1 MNVLIKF
8 IILVSVIYMYLI
20 YYHKIDISNILDL
33 THTTFIRQIIFE
45 IIPFIVLFGIKDMQ
59 FINITSASNF
69 FSSIIGR
76 SIMST
81 VGFTIVTILLTK
93 INNQSKINNLFGS
106 ANISNKKEE
115 PEKEE
120 PEKEII
126 KEEENNNQE
135 IEEKPPIQYAGLY
148 VGNSTNLNNLLL
160 QSNNN
165 QSYTLI

>member
-8 IILVSVIYMYLI
+8 LILVTVIYMYLI
-20 YYHKIDISNILDL
+20 YYHKIDLSNILDL

-45 IIPFIVLFGIKDMQ
+45 LIPFVVLFGIKEMQ
-59 FINITSASNF
+59 FINISSASNF

-81 VGFTIVTILLTK
+81 VGFTIVTIVLT
-93 INNQSKINNLFGS
+93 KINNLFGS

-115 PEKEE
+115 PEKDT
-120 PEKEII
+120 I
-126 KEEENNNQE
+126 KEDENNDQDN
-135 IEEKPPIQYAGLY
+135 EEKLDNNETVPVQYAGVY
-148 VGNSTNLNNLLL
+148 MGNSTNLNNLLL

>member
-1 MNVLIKF
+1 
-8 IILVSVIYMYLI
+8 MYLI
-20 YYHKIDISNILDL
+20 YYHKIDLSNILDL

-45 IIPFIVLFGIKDMQ
+45 LIPFVVLFGIKEMQ
-59 FINITSASNF
+59 FINISSASNF

-81 VGFTIVTILLTK
+81 VGFTIVTIVLTK

-115 PEKEE
+115 PEKDT
-120 PEKEII
+120 I
-126 KEEENNNQE
+126 KEDENNDQDN
-135 IEEKPPIQYAGLY
+135 EEKLDNNETVPVQYAGVY
-148 VGNSTNLNNLLL
+148 MGNSTNLNNLLL